1 MTENNKIHFGN
12 VTENLKYRSSL
23 DLTTIIA
30 VLVVSDWAVEITI
43 YYLPKLLLSKDQN
56 EQ

>member
-30 VLVVSDWAVEITI
+30 VLVVSDWTVEKTI